1 LSGFFCGRNRVIKI
15 VFSGRTFLTGL
26 IWISLFGVSNASM
39 NDPAEGV
46 LINAVGDIMLG
57 ASALK
62 TFEDRGYD
70 YAFDNTALLLREG
83 DINFGNLETPI
94 TDDGTAYPN
103 KQFTFRMNSKA
114 VESLSR
120 VGFNLFSLA
129 NNHIMDFG
137 IRGLTDTLAVL
148 HRHGIGFSG
157 AGENVFKA
165 RAPAMVTI
173 RGKKIGLLA
182 YSVTLPTAFYAGIE
196 RPGTAFAYREYLRVD
211 IPRVKKQCDFL
222 IVSFHWGKELAP
234 FPEDYQI
241 DLAHEVINLGGD
253 LVLGHHPHVLQ
264 GIEIYQGHLI
274 FYSLGNFAF
283 SSYSDKVRH
292 GMMARMTLSRG
303 RISQVEIVPLN
314 VYNREVDV
322 QPRIL
327 AGEEAEV
334 VIDELTDDSW
344 PFGTVIG
351 FEADRGWIDFLQ

>member
-1 LSGFFCGRNRVIKI
+1 
-15 VFSGRTFLTGL
+15 
-26 IWISLFGVSNASM
+26 M
-39 NDPAEGV
+39 NLPAEGV

-70 YAFDNTALLLREG
+70 YAFDETRSLLREG

-94 TDDGTAYPN
+94 TDDGEASPN
-103 KQFTFRMNSKA
+103 KQFTFRMSSKA

-137 IRGLTDTLAVL
+137 IRGLSDTLGIL
-148 HRHGIGFSG
+148 NRHGINFSG
-157 AGENVFKA
+157 AGENVLVA
-165 RAPAMVTI
+165 RAPAIVTI

-182 YSVTLPTAFYAGIE
+182 YSMTLPTDFYAGID
-196 RPGTAFAYREYLRVD
+196 RPGTAFAYQEYLRVD
-211 IPRVKKQCDFL
+211 IPRVRKQCDFL

-234 FPEDYQI
+234 FPEKYQI
-241 DLAHEVINLGGD
+241 DIAHEVVDLGAD
-253 LVLGHHPHVLQ
+253 LVLGHHPHVFQ
-264 GIEIYQGHLI
+264 GIEIYQDHLI

-283 SSYSDKVRH
+283 SSYSDKVRY
-292 GMMARMTLSRG
+292 GMMARMTLLKG

-327 AGEEAEV
+327 TGVEAEV
-334 VIDELTDDSW
+334 VIDELTDASW
-344 PFGTVIG
+344 PFGTAIG
-351 FEADRGWIDFLQ
+351 FEDDRGWIDLPH